1 MRMLATIL
9 YLVLGLLAALVVIGW
24 MLPREITIERTISV
38 DRPSEAVF
46 PWIANLKTWPDWT
59 IWNKREDPSLAYTY
73 SGADSGLG
81 ATMSWTAKKMGDG
94 VLTINAAQPGQFI
107 RYEMRMTGR
116 TMVVRG
122 NLELESAGAGATLVM
137 WFDTVDLGGNPLKRW
152 LGLLLKPM
160 LARAYH
166 RNLAGLKTAAE
177 TGQATGP
184 GPK

>member
-1 MRMLATIL
+1 MLATIL
-9 YLVLGLLAALVVIGW
+9 YLVLGLLVALAVIGW
-24 MLPREITIERTISV
+24 LLPREITVERTISI
-38 DRPSEAVF
+38 DRPSGAIF

-59 IWNKREDPSLAYTY
+59 IWNKNEDPSLAYTY

-94 VLTINAAQPGQFI
+94 ALTINAAQSGRFI

-122 NLELESAGAGATLVM
+122 NLELESAGGGATLVM

-166 RNLAGLKTAAE
+166 RNLAGLKTAVE
-177 TGQATGP
+177 TGRATGP

>member
-1 MRMLATIL
+1 MLATIL

-24 MLPREITIERTISV
+24 LLPREITVERTISIE
-38 DRPSEAVF
+38 RPADAIF

-59 IWNKREDPSLAYTY
+59 VWNRSEDPSLAYTY
-73 SGADSGLG
+73 SGADSGRG
-81 ATMSWTAKKMGDG
+81 AAMNWTARKMGG
-94 VLTINAAQPGQFI
+94 GTLTITAAEPGRFI

-122 NLELESAGAGATLVM
+122 NLELESAGGGATLVM
-137 WFDTVDLGGNPLKRW
+137 WFDNADFGLNPFTRW
-152 LGLLLKPM
+152 LGFLIKPM

-166 RNLAGLKTAAE
+166 RNLVGLKTAVE
-177 TGQATGP
+177 TGKASGP